1 MPTKQRY
8 FFGIVFTLGCLIIF
22 CSSWH
27 WWHWCSIFLCSLISF
42 LASDGELDLLVHLS
56 FGDHSRGSPHLR
68 HNAALTHTDPSCSWQ
83 KICLLCVIRCLS
95 LSALGCLLLSFF
107 LSWVEVPPLY
117 WCNGN
122 RQRLVFCSYWN
133 AICYLLLFIPSQ
145 FCLPVGVWGCDDQVA
160 GLAWPASNCCIGCV
174 FCLVH
179 LEMLFM
185 LLLFLPHLHSVY
197 SLLFVSSFLFGCGCY
212 DRSDGERKPA
222 FVELRGVRRVLVASY
237 HIPLWERTPS
247 VLLFDSNVLYVWTII
262 CLWCELMSSCW
273 SHVLILAWFRWIH
286 WHASTLFIQWWD
298 ARVGFLGTTVCTVY
312 VQYWLHSLNTTIS
325 PSCPHIRQ
333 LSYRGWYQLNP
344 LRLPFVV
351 SFDLEGPIGS
361 LELRN
366 PWDHAL
372 NPTPWVSRLTCVQAH
387 LCHMLIS

>member
-1 MPTKQRY
+1 MHTVTHLLQACFKVHVGRWLIAIFSTHVGIFLSWYVPFQYLLLVVSQQWPCHAHHNRGFFWLCWFVAASAVSSISFMPTKQRY

-56 FGDHSRGSPHLR
+56 FGDHSWGSPHLR

-160 GLAWPASNCCIGCV
+160 VWSCLACV
-174 FCLVH
+174 QLLHRLRLLSRTSGNAVYVVIISSTFTFR
-179 LEMLFM
+179 LF
-185 LLLFLPHLHSVY
+185 S
-197 SLLFVSSFLFGCGCY
+197 FVC
-212 DRSDGERKPA
+212 
-222 FVELRGVRRVLVASY
+222 
-237 HIPLWERTPS
+237 
-247 VLLFDSNVLYVWTII
+247 
-262 CLWCELMSSCW
+262 
-273 SHVLILAWFRWIH
+273 LILPILDVVVMIA
-286 WHASTLFIQWWD
+286 AT
-298 ARVGFLGTTVCTVY
+298 GNG
-312 VQYWLHSLNTTIS
+312 N
-325 PSCPHIRQ
+325 Q
-333 LSYRGWYQLNP
+333 LS
-344 LRLPFVV
+344 
-351 SFDLEGPIGS
+351 
-361 LELRN
+361 
-366 PWDHAL
+366 
-372 NPTPWVSRLTCVQAH
+372 
-387 LCHMLIS
+387 